1 MPHANEALIRDW
13 FAAQARA
20 DEAALRALM
29 TTTSSGTYPAAARCP
44 HDYTGPDA
52 VLGFLARPRELSNG
66 TVRPEFLDLMATD
79 THAIALVRVHA
90 ERPGKKL
97 SGSLQAWAF
106 RITDARIAEFW
117 FLVEDR
123 YAVDAFWSD

>member
-1 MPHANEALIRDW
+1 MPHPNEALIRDW

-29 TTTSSGTYPAAARCP
+29 ADDIVWRVPGRSPLSK
-44 HDYTGPDA
+44 DYAGPDE
-52 VLGFLARPRELSNG
+52 VLGFFARTRGLSNG
-66 TVRPEFLDLMATD
+66 TVRPQILDLMATD
-79 THAIALVRVHA
+79 TYAIALVRVFA

-97 SGSLQAWAF
+97 DGSLQAWTF
-106 RITDARIAEFW
+106 RIAGGRIAEFW